1 MCARVFSLRYLMR
14 LKCDK
19 NGARIG
25 TKKSDIFYISKEEER
40 ERICTPTIIT
50 RLASGIIEQQQQQQ
64 QQQQR
69 SSSVA
74 KVVERGVARGG
85 KTPFFCVLHFAS
97 SDVHILQRH
106 HRATSILRHPFSTT
120 YTATTRRFRRTRVD
134 ASRCAKQK

>member
-64 QQQQR
+64 QQR

-97 SDVHILQRH
+97 DVHIRQRH
-106 HRATSILRHPFSTT
+106 HPFSTT